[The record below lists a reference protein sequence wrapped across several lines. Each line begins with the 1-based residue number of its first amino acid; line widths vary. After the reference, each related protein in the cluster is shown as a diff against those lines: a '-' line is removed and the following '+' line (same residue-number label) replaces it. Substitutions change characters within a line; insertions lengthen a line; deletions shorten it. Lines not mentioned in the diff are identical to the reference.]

1 MQHVEDLFGDDLAE
15 PAGPVAGIVLPAGPA
30 EIAAFVG
37 RHAAEVGLDAERA
50 RALSLAVRETSAS
63 AMPGCLLWI
72 WTEPGALICEVADPE
87 PVDDP
92 MAGRVRPRG
101 GEPDPRGLWLAN
113 QTCDLVQ
120 VRSTPKGSRVRIV
133 TWL

>member
-1 MQHVEDLFGDDLAE
+1 
-15 PAGPVAGIVLPAGPA
+15 
-30 EIAAFVG
+30 
-37 RHAAEVGLDAERA
+37 
-50 RALSLAVRETSAS
+50 
-63 AMPGCLLWI
+63 
-72 WTEPGALICEVADPE
+72 
-87 PVDDP
+87 